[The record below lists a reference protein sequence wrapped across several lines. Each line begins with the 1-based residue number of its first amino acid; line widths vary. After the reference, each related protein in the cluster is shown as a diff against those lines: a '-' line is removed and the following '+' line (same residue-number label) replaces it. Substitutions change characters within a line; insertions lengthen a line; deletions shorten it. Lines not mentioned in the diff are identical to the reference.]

1 MQVKPL
7 RENVLIKRIE
17 EENKSVGGIILP
29 DTAKEKP
36 SEGVVIALGEG
47 PRTKDGR
54 TLPMSIKVGDNIL
67 FSKWSGTEIKV
78 NGEPHLIIKEGD
90 ILAIIER

>member
-1 MQVKPL
+1 MIVKPL
-7 RENVLIKRIE
+7 RENILIKRVE
-17 EENKSVGGIILP
+17 EENRTAGGIILP

-36 SEGVVIALGEG
+36 SEGKVIAVGEG
-47 PRTKDGR
+47 RVTPDGKV
-54 TLPMSIKVGDNIL
+54 LPMSIKVGDVVL

-78 NGEPHLIIKEGD
+78 DGEPHLIVKEGD

>member
-7 RENVLIKRIE
+7 RENVLIKHVE
-17 EENKSVGGIILP
+17 EENGK
-29 DTAKEKP
+29 
-36 SEGVVIALGEG
+36 
-47 PRTKDGR
+47 
-54 TLPMSIKVGDNIL
+54 TLPMSVKVGDHIL

-90 ILAIIER
+90 ILAIVER